1 MSPGNAPARQRA
13 PDFATDTRP
22 ALGSPQVPAP
32 AHLPAPDTPEC
43 DSLAQILDARNQRPM
58 LRLQALQIMEGV
70 CRSLDHTHRNGGIH
84 GNVQPE
90 NIFVTAEGHVR
101 LTGHGEAPTAVHA
114 SCEVLEGAPPIA
126 ADDLFSA
133 ACVGYRLLAGE
144 PPFGL
149 GNALE
154 AEAAGQRP
162 ARIEH
167 LPPGQWRALDRAL
180 TFRRTDRQPDI
191 ETFLNELRSQ
201 YPGQSAAD
209 AATTAKIPVLAA
221 IEPRRDLRLLVT
233 AGVVSAVAVITLVW
247 WMSRTPEEAASTT
260 QAESPAEAA
269 EPEAGRIVR
278 AETAATPDLPPASP
292 PPQAASP
299 AAAPEPLVLPT
310 QTEPRVTVIPSAVT
324 PAAEAPTTSTPSREP
339 AAPPATLIA
348 PLPVV
353 PVVPIPAAPAL
364 AINAKAAVDA
374 AIYMV
379 PFSSLKVRRYADP
392 DYPRTSAGQRVAG
405 WVDVSFGLDAV
416 GRTTDMQVTDAEP
429 AGLFEDAALAA
440 VKRWRFAPV
449 EAPAGTDQQ
458 VRSEIRVRFIPD

>member
-1 MSPGNAPARQRA
+1 
-13 PDFATDTRP
+13 
-22 ALGSPQVPAP
+22 
-32 AHLPAPDTPEC
+32 
-43 DSLAQILDARNQRPM
+43 M
-58 LRLQALQIMEGV
+58 LRLQALQILEGV
-70 CRSLDHTHRNGGIH
+70 CRSLEHTHRNGGIH
-84 GNVQPE
+84 GDVQPE
-90 NIFVTAEGHVR
+90 KIFVTAEGHVR
-101 LTGHGEAPTAVHA
+101 LTGHGDTPTAAYA
-114 SCEVLEGAPPIA
+114 SCEVLEAAPPIA

-233 AGVVSAVAVITLVW
+233 AGVVATVGVITLVW
-247 WMSRTPEEAASTT
+247 WLFRTPEAPASTA
-260 QAESPAEAA
+260 QVQSPAETA
-269 EPEAGRIVR
+269 EPEAGLIVR
-278 AETAATPDLPPASP
+278 AEIAAPPDMPPASLP
-292 PPQAASP
+292 PLAESS
-299 AAAPEPLVLPT
+299 AAAPTAPAVPQPLVLPT
-310 QTEPRVTVIPSAVT
+310 QTEHRVAAITSAVT
-324 PAAEAPTTSTPSREP
+324 PVAEAANASITSREP

-348 PLPVV
+348 PLPVT
-353 PVVPIPAAPAL
+353 PVVPVPVAPAL
-364 AINAKAAVDA
+364 AISSAAAADA
-374 AIYMV
+374 AIHMV
-379 PFSSLKVRRYADP
+379 PFSSLKVRRYVDP

-405 WVDVSFGLDAV
+405 WVDVSFGIDAV
-416 GRTTDMQVTDAEP
+416 GRTTAMQVTDAEP
-429 AGLFEDAALAA
+429 AGMFEDAALAA

-449 EAPAGTDQQ
+449 EAPAGADRE